1 MSDEPP
7 MRDYRVVLHKPLAKG
22 TLAFT
27 TDVSAFSEAE
37 AFRKATTVYHEAVSG
52 LGEAPIDWSFAF
64 EDAEVQPG

>member
-7 MRDYRVVLHKPLAKG
+7 MRDYQVVLRKPLAKG
-22 TLAFT
+22 TLSFAT
-27 TDVSAFSEAE
+27 EVSAFSEAE

-52 LGEAPIDWSFAF
+52 LGEAPVDWSFAF